1 RNNEITKTKKFA
13 NFIDLAIQDYRKER
27 ITFSKM
33 KQLMSIFGMTPEEM
47 GISEEEDP
55 QYFSSE
61 ELEALPE
68 DQ

>member
-1 RNNEITKTKKFA
+1 
-13 NFIDLAIQDYRKER
+13 
-27 ITFSKM
+27 
-33 KQLMSIFGMTPEEM
+33 MTPEEM

-61 ELEALPE
+61 ELEALAE